1 MCDLTLSFVLLNNA
15 IQEAPLCPDCG
26 NVPWKCT
33 CEEEEEERS
42 DDYDPEEE
50 DY

>member
-26 NVPWKCT
+26 KVPWKCT
-33 CEEEEEERS
+33 CEDE
-42 DDYDPEEE
+42 DDADPEEE